1 MLMKKLKRF
10 IVAGV
15 MAVVVTVSVDARQ
28 PNFSE
33 SEVTVVNDA
42 GNVSLAGTL
51 TRPAEGVLKGAV
63 VLATGSGQQNRDEE
77 IMGHRPFRSIAE
89 RLSTAGYAVLRLDDR
104 GIGGSTGD
112 FASATTD
119 DFVSDISAALHY
131 VDSCCRGVPAGVIGH
146 SEGGNVAIRAGV
158 SDPKCRFIV
167 TLAAPAWRGD
177 SLIMSQS
184 RALAVAMT
192 GRWDNEPLQRRILDL
207 AMSDMPA
214 SLARPMIYMVLS
226 EAAGDAAKIPEVQ
239 KQLNSQVDAL
249 LSPWYRNM
257 LRYDPTA
264 DIAGVAVPWLAL
276 NGSKDVQVLP
286 ANLETIS
293 ALNGKAVTRLLD
305 GHNHLFQRAA
315 TGMPQ
320 EYATIVEDI
329 SEDTLDAIVEWL
341 DATVGS
347 VDGF

>member
-1 MLMKKLKRF
+1 
-10 IVAGV
+10 
-15 MAVVVTVSVDARQ
+15 MAVAVCVNASQ

-33 SEVTVVNDA
+33 SEVTVVNDD

-51 TRPAEGVLKGAV
+51 TRPVEGVLKGAV

-77 IMGHRPFRSIAE
+77 IMGHRPFRAIAE

-112 FASATTD
+112 FASSTTD
-119 DFVSDISAALHY
+119 DFVSDISAAINY
-131 VDSCCRGVPAGVIGH
+131 VDSCCSGVAVGVIGH
-146 SEGGNVAIRAGV
+146 SEGGTVAMRIGA
-158 SDPKCRFIV
+158 SDSKCRFIV

-239 KQLNSQVDAL
+239 KQLNSQIDAL

-257 LRYDPTA
+257 LRYDPAA
-264 DIAGVAVPWLAL
+264 DIAGVTVPWLAL

-286 ANLETIS
+286 SNLETIS
-293 ALNGKAVTRLLD
+293 ALNRNADTRLLD
-305 GHNHLFQRAA
+305 GHNHLFQHA
-315 TGMPQ
+315 TTGLPQ
-320 EYATIVEDI
+320 EYAAIAEDI
-329 SEDTLDAIVEWL
+329 SPETLDMIVEWL
-341 DATVGS
+341 DATVAG
-347 VDGF
+347 VAP